1 MTEILIK
8 TYMPDILATKRLL
21 RDLDDTGTKLG
32 ISVVSDKETLK
43 KLAQITDLNLNTV
56 LINEDEFLTS
66 EDKKL
71 TGYVKQQIVKLRY
84 HLASKTNNYFTLDS
98 DCRILRKI
106 TESDFVDSNG
116 EFKDQL
122 DINCDA
128 ELYNYWNSKYKLN
141 RDNYRR
147 YIMSYFGLE
156 EIVNIHGM
164 TALDCG
170 TLQDLMKFIDRKGDN
185 LGTLLQRAPMEYSW
199 YYGFKQSDKR
209 RLNVAGKLIYTFHT
223 LQQYKAMKNNI
234 SLASMKENYAGYVL
248 NSNWSDKYGV
258 QSYGENIR
266 YFHIIKEKL
275 IKMSKSG
282 RK

>member
-1 MTEILIK
+1 
-8 TYMPDILATKRLL
+8 MPDIVATKRLL
-21 RDLDDTGTKLG
+21 HDLDYTETKLN
-32 ISVVSDKETLK
+32 ISVVSDKETLNN
-43 KLAQITDLNLNTV
+43 LAQITDLKLNTAF
-56 LINEDEFLTS
+56 INEDEFLTN

-84 HLASKTNNYFTLDS
+84 YLASKKNNYFILDS
-98 DCRILRKI
+98 DCRILREI

-128 ELYNYWNSKYKLN
+128 ELYNYWNSKYKFN

-164 TALDCG
+164 TALECG
-170 TLQDLMKFIDRKGDN
+170 TLQDLMKFIDKKGDK
-185 LGTLLQRAPMEYSW
+185 LGALLERAPMEFSW
-199 YYGFKQSDKR
+199 YYGFKQREKR
-209 RLNVAGKLIYTFHT
+209 SLNVTGKLIYTFHT
-223 LQQYKAMKNNI
+223 LQQYKAMKDNI
-234 SLASMKENYAGYVL
+234 SLASIKDKYAGYVL

-258 QSYGENIR
+258 RSYGDNVR
-266 YFHIIKEKL
+266 YSQIIKENL
-275 IKMSKSG
+275 IKLSKSG
-282 RK
+282 RQR